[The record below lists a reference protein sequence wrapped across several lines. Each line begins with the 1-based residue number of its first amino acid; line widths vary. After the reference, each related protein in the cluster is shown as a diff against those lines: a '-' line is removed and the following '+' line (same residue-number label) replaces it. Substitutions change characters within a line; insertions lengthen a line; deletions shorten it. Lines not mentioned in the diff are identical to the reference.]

1 MRESSQ
7 ERLKREAA
15 LADAAA
21 TAQESRAWK
30 GEGGAVAGHY
40 ATGCD
45 ACSCWQ
51 WYCCDEAILCMA
63 CNTVAQDA
71 MEAIVTFNCVSKQA
85 TPFHAF
91 TLCKYGRRV
100 YLFVVS
106 PYCSH
111 VQCMSDYFDT
121 LSAGVVLAAAAKC
134 DTPNVKGVPSSHR
147 VAARPLTGEP
157 KRQPGGQKASKA
169 DQPERLRR
177 AASAEAAQSAASAN
191 AGVTGGRQ
199 ASALPAASE
208 QEAAEVPFAHV
219 SFML

>member
-1 MRESSQ
+1 MSN
-7 ERLKREAA
+7 
-15 LADAAA
+15 
-21 TAQESRAWK
+21 
-30 GEGGAVAGHY
+30 
-40 ATGCD
+40 
-45 ACSCWQ
+45 ACL
-51 WYCCDEAILCMA
+51 I
-63 CNTVAQDA
+63 
-71 MEAIVTFNCVSKQA
+71 
-85 TPFHAF
+85 
-91 TLCKYGRRV
+91 
-100 YLFVVS
+100 
-106 PYCSH
+106 
-111 VQCMSDYFDT
+111 YFDT

-157 KRQPGGQKASKA
+157 KRQPAGQKASKA

-208 QEAAEVPFAHV
+208 QEAAQVPFAHV